1 MTLLPEM
8 LLAGGGMKKLA
19 EACRSRTDQR
29 HQRCRSLVLKTRR
42 VTGPHALPYFE
53 GHRNAFGSRFA
64 LASAA
69 SPLALCSRC
78 PALAPRSP
86 NSVVNSPVAEN
97 LFRRVRQRFLGEVPV
112 LHVEALAFG
121 GRA

>member
-29 HQRCRSLVLKTRR
+29 RQRRRSLVLKTRR

-53 GHRNAFGSRFA
+53 GHRNAFGSRFRACLGCVAPRA
-64 LASAA
+64 L
-69 SPLALCSRC
+69 LALSGARSALTQFRGEQSSGRKPTSSPRP
-78 PALAPRSP
+78 PAFSW
-86 NSVVNSPVAEN
+86 
-97 LFRRVRQRFLGEVPV
+97 
-112 LHVEALAFG
+112 
-121 GRA
+121 